1 MRKMNNYKPNNYI
14 PVIDGLNGEVFYK
27 QVDLVL
33 KEIKK
38 ANVEK
43 LNNSKSVAD
52 FLRTY
57 AFENNVE
64 TYEQFY
70 VVYLDRALHILGLH
84 HVSKGGIVGT
94 VADIKLICETAL
106 RLLASSV
113 ILSHNH
119 PSGNL
124 TPSQADINLTK
135 NTKEALKTFEI
146 TVVDHLIITKD
157 SHYSFADESMLGLA
171 GIKEVKFLKGI
182 DNKNKTIMITKTN
195 YYSEIQRIGIKNI
208 PVPMQEMHELIN
220 QLTAEGSDW
229 SNYDKDKDLQEYC
242 KVQFNKLQELLNKNE
257 KKQKPEVPEKLKES
271 KAPEAKQKKG
281 KAAKKKQPQRKR
293 RRNR

>member
-1 MRKMNNYKPNNYI
+1 MKNYKPNNYI
-14 PVIDGLNGEVFYK
+14 TVIDGLNGEVFYK

-146 TVVDHLIITKD
+146 AVVDHLIITKD

-171 GIKEVKFLKGI
+171 GIKEVKFLKGL
-182 DNKNKTIMITKTN
+182 DDKNKTIMITKTN

-220 QLTAEGSDW
+220 QLTADGNDW
-229 SNYDKDKDLQEYC
+229 SNYDKDSDLQEYC
-242 KVQFNKLQELLNKNE
+242 KVQFSKLQEWMNKNK
-257 KKQKPEVPEKLKES
+257 KKQKPVNSLKS
-271 KAPEAKQKKG
+271 PKRAKFLQRNRR
-281 KAAKKKQPQRKR
+281 KKKLIKR
-293 RRNR
+293 QNLR